1 VKGLSIS
8 GVAKAFG
15 GLSVLSGVDLV
26 VAEGSFTAIL
36 GPSGSG
42 KTTLLRIIAGFERPD
57 TGEVRLGGELVDDSA
72 QRFVPCERRRIG
84 YVPQE
89 GALFPHLSVGRNV
102 AFGLTR
108 PDRHA
113 DRGNR
118 SNRVDELLELV
129 GLAGLARRYPH
140 QLSGGQ
146 QQRVALARAL
156 ASQPEIVLLDEPFS
170 SLDASLRASVR
181 ADVHDVL
188 RLSGATAI
196 LVTHDQDEALSM
208 ADQVAIL
215 RGGVIAQINT
225 PSALYGAPRDA
236 DLAQFLGEANLVDGT
251 LKGETVLTALGELEV
266 AAINGSGPSG
276 DGAGRVQVMVR
287 PEQILLGQ
295 LAASNDTGDAQTM
308 SSVVRSYEYFGHDA
322 VVRVQPDDAAL
333 PELVVRIT
341 GGAPLTPGARVDLRV
356 HGPVVVWPEAPG
368 EPPGPESLRTTPA

>member
-1 VKGLSIS
+1 VKSLSIS
-8 GVAKAFG
+8 GVTKAFDG
-15 GLSVLSGVDLV
+15 PPVLSGVDLD

-57 TGEVRLGGELVDDSA
+57 AGLVRLGPEVVDNAGSH
-72 QRFVPCERRRIG
+72 FVRCEKRHIG

-102 AFGLTR
+102 AFGRARTDPR
-108 PDRHA
+108 DR
-113 DRGNR
+113 RR
-118 SNRVDELLELV
+118 SRVGDLLDLV

-156 ASQPEIVLLDEPFS
+156 ASDPEIVLLDEPFS

-181 ADVHDVL
+181 ADVHAVL
-188 RLSGATAI
+188 RQSGATSI

-215 RGGVIAQINT
+215 RGGVIAQVNT
-225 PSALYGAPRDA
+225 PAGLYRSPRDA
-236 DLAQFLGEANLVDGT
+236 ELAQFLGEANLIGGTVTGT
-251 LKGETVLTALGELEV
+251 LVKTALGELDV
-266 AAINGSGPSG
+266 APGGGIGAAGAARSDGPV
-276 DGAGRVQVMVR
+276 RVMVR
-287 PEQILLGQ
+287 PEQLL
-295 LAASNDTGDAQTM
+295 LDPASTTGMA
-308 SSVVRSYEYFGHDA
+308 SVVRSYEYFGHDA
-322 VVRVQPDDAAL
+322 VVRVQPEGDDL

-341 GGAPLTPGARVDLRV
+341 GGVPLAAGARVGLRV
-356 HGPVVVWPEAPG
+356 QGPVVVWPV
-368 EPPGPESLRTTPA
+368 TTPA

>member
-1 VKGLSIS
+1 MKELSIS
-8 GVAKAFG
+8 GVVKSFG
-15 GLSVLSGVDLV
+15 GLSVLSGVDLEV
-26 VAEGSFTAIL
+26 PEGSFTAIL

-57 TGEVRLGGELVDDSA
+57 EGEVRLGDEVVDDSA
-72 QRFVPCERRRIG
+72 QRFVPCEKRRIG

-102 AFGLTR
+102 AFGLA
-108 PDRHA
+108 RHE
-113 DRGNR
+113 RHGG
-118 SNRVDELLELV
+118 RVDDLLELV

-170 SLDASLRASVR
+170 SLDASLRASLR

-188 RLSGATAI
+188 RLSGATSI

-208 ADQVAIL
+208 ADQVAVL

-225 PSALYGAPRDA
+225 PSMLYRAPRDA
-236 DLAQFLGEANLVDGT
+236 DLAQFLGEANLLEGT
-251 LKGETVLTALGELEV
+251 CEGDTVLTGLGELEV
-266 AAINGSGPSG
+266 AP
-276 DGAGRVQVMVR
+276 GAGNRAGNGPGHATGPVRVMVR
-287 PEQILLGQ
+287 PEQVLLGEDDS
-295 LAASNDTGDAQTM
+295 AGI

-322 VVRVQPDDAAL
+322 VVRVQPDGGGL

-341 GGAPLTPGARVDLRV
+341 GGTPLAPGARVGLRV
-356 HGPVVVWPEAPG
+356 HGTVVVWPEDAEAPQSVG
-368 EPPGPESLRTTPA
+368 TTPP